1 MKTIILKKDK
11 LKINQKL
18 IKETINASK
27 LVIFPTETV
36 YGIGAN
42 ALDPV
47 AVKNIYKAKGRPSD
61 NPLILHIACK
71 NDVNKYARVIDE
83 KALLLIN
90 IFWPGPLTLIFK
102 KKAIVPKETT
112 GGLNSVAIRMPDNK
126 IALSII
132 KFTGVPLAAPSAN
145 LSGKPSST
153 KLKHVIDDFNGKVN
167 IIVDGGSTR
176 IGLESTVLDV
186 SAKPFTLLRP
196 GAISQAQIEKVIKEK
211 IIDKSNQKILG
222 KVKSPGMKYTHY
234 KPKGEVFIFEGKVNQ
249 MVKYVNDQK
258 SNYDNKKIIVIC
270 EKEYSK
276 LFKVKTISLG
286 SKLDQNEM
294 AHNLFD
300 ALRKTDELKTDL
312 IYIHHLG
319 SKNLAYPMM
328 NRLIKAAG
336 YKVIKV

>member
-1 MKTIILKKDK
+1 LKTIILKKDK
-11 LKINQKL
+11 LRINQKL

-42 ALDPV
+42 ALDPI

-61 NPLILHIACK
+61 NPLILHIASK
-71 NDVNKYARVIDE
+71 NDVDKYAKIIDE
-83 KALLLIN
+83 KALMLIN
-90 IFWPGPLTLIFK
+90 KFWPGPLTLIFK

-112 GGLNSVAIRMPDNK
+112 GGLNSVAIRMPDNE

-132 KFTGVPLAAPSAN
+132 KFVGVPLAAPSAN
-145 LSGKPSST
+145 LSSKPSST

-167 IIVDGGSTR
+167 IIIDGGSTR

-186 SAKPFTLLRP
+186 SVKPFTLLRP
-196 GAISQAQIEKVIKEK
+196 GAISQTQIEKVIKEK
-211 IIDKSNQKILG
+211 IIDKSNQKISG

-234 KPKGEVFIFEGKVNQ
+234 KPKGEVFIFEGKVSQ
-249 MVKYVNDQK
+249 MVKYVNDLK
-258 SNYDNKKIIVIC
+258 SYYDNKKIIVIC

-300 ALRKTDELKTDL
+300 ALRKTDELKADL